1 MCSRKTF
8 CSYHDEN
15 IEVVDEMF
23 KEINPKMPTLGSRVW
38 RGRDWQWGNQ
48 DTMGPGTIIGHYK
61 EGKVEV

>member
-1 MCSRKTF
+1 
-8 CSYHDEN
+8 
-15 IEVVDEMF
+15 MF
-23 KEINPKMPTLGSRVW
+23 KEINPKMPTLGSRVR